1 MNTAYVVSVNNPIEI
16 NNAVNYLFDNPEKQ
30 KIIINNAYDLVYNYD
45 WERIGQK
52 YLDIYNG
59 L

>member
-1 MNTAYVVSVNNPIEI
+1 MLYLLIIPIEI